1 MEENKMQD
9 NMTTDRGML
18 SKAPVDGESTDAVM
32 LKAITTGT
40 GKEKTIEVL
49 NGLIGINNDRIVG
62 YETAMKETQDA
73 DLNVLF
79 LQFIET
85 SKKCRQELIVEV
97 ERLGGTPAES
107 TETASKYFR
116 AWMDVKAVLAGH
128 HSRTLLN
135 WCESGEDM
143 AVDTYD
149 NILRTKS
156 QAITAGQQT
165 MVNAQYELIKADHAR
180 IKSMRD
186 LALEQT

>member
-9 NMTTDRGML
+9 NMSTDRGLL
-18 SKAPVDGESTDAVM
+18 SKIPVEGESTDAAL
-32 LKAITTGT
+32 LKAKVADTDPKG
-40 GKEKTIEVL
+40 TIEIL

-62 YETAMKETQDA
+62 YETALKETQDA
-73 DLNVLF
+73 DLNALF
-79 LQFIET
+79 LQFIQT
-85 SKKCRQELIVEV
+85 SKKCRQELCAEV
-97 ERLGGTPAES
+97 VRLGGTPSES

-156 QAITAGQQT
+156 ADITATQQT
-165 MVNAQYELIKADHAR
+165 MVNAQYELIKADHNK
-180 IKSMRD
+180 IKGMRD
-186 LALEQT
+186 LSKEQS

>member
-9 NMTTDRGML
+9 NMSTDRGLL
-18 SKAPVDGESTDAVM
+18 SKTPVEGESTDAAL
-32 LKAITTGT
+32 LKTKTGYT
-40 GKEKTIEVL
+40 DKEVTIEIL

-62 YETAMKETQDA
+62 YETALKETQDA
-73 DLNVLF
+73 DLNALF

-85 SKKCRQELIVEV
+85 SKKCRLELSIEV
-97 ERLGGTPAES
+97 VRLGGEPTES

-156 QAITAGQQT
+156 ADITAGQQT
-165 MVNAQYELIKADHAR
+165 MVNAQYELIKADHNK
-180 IKSMRD
+180 IKGMRD
-186 LALEQT
+186 LAKEQS